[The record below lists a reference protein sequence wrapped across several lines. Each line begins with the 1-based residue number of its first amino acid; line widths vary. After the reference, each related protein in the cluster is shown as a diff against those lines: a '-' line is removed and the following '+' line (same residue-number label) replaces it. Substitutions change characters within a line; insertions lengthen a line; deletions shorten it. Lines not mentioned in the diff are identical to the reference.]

1 LLRLLDRAAKLTTDV
16 AQTRSNPG
24 KVVRESN
31 YVDRSEWSQDLA
43 ATCRKCQTR
52 PKHARMSIFVR
63 RPAPVTSCLFL
74 RYCLQGFKVSAE
86 APSHTLNDAYHL
98 MVDLFS
104 NKVWIT
110 KMGEVIRF
118 IPKSERERARL
129 IREARAIYDSI
140 FPPSGTVS
148 KDTAPLGHAVS
159 GANAYRSDRV
169 LLS

>member
-1 LLRLLDRAAKLTTDV
+1 
-16 AQTRSNPG
+16 
-24 KVVRESN
+24 
-31 YVDRSEWSQDLA
+31 
-43 ATCRKCQTR
+43 
-52 PKHARMSIFVR
+52 
-63 RPAPVTSCLFL
+63 
-74 RYCLQGFKVSAE
+74 
-86 APSHTLNDAYHL
+86 

-104 NKVWIT
+104 NKVWRT

-118 IPKSERERARL
+118 IPKSVRERARL